1 MSPCRDHAT
10 PADRL
15 AQCSR
20 LAIAL
25 RDLAAIIKPR
35 PVIEPEVPMFLRKQA
50 D

>member
-1 MSPCRDHAT
+1 MKACHDHAT

-15 AQCSR
+15 AHCSR

-35 PVIEPEVPMFLRKQA
+35 PEIEPEIPMFLRRQA

>member
-1 MSPCRDHAT
+1 MTIDYIT

-15 AQCSR
+15 KHCSR

-25 RDLAAIIKPR
+25 SDLAEIVKPR
-35 PVIEPEVPMFLRKQA
+35 PAIEPEIPWFLKKQA

>member
-1 MSPCRDHAT
+1 MTDYMT

-15 AQCSR
+15 KHCSR

-25 RDLAAIIKPR
+25 RDLAAILKPR
-35 PVIEPEVPMFLRKQA
+35 PVIEPEIPMFLRRQA